1 MSYII
6 YISLKTIWMFYSLKS
21 KTSKAFLLG
30 NIFWYFGLI
39 KINETY
45 VNADIKIININGNK
59 MGYKKITKNAAIVK
73 IRINNEENKYPIAIK
88 KANLMVLNV
97 LYSGKYKKI

>member
-1 MSYII
+1 
-6 YISLKTIWMFYSLKS
+6 
-21 KTSKAFLLG
+21 
-30 NIFWYFGLI
+30 
-39 KINETY
+39 
-45 VNADIKIININGNK
+45 